1 MNILYYQVPITEVKH
16 APLAPAL
23 KSEKN
28 DGNGM
33 KLGGGTFR

>member
-1 MNILYYQVPITEVKH
+1 LSDKGDET
-16 APLAPAL
+16 LSAL